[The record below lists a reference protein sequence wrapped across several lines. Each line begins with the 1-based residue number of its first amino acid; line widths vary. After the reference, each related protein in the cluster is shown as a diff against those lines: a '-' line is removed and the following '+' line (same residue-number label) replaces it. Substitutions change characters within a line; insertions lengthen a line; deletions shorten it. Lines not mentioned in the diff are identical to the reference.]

1 MNFKTTRTFVI
12 TVKVISTEEEVKG
25 TNHKFELRK
34 CVGWVGWVGWAG
46 KGWCRLCGLQQ
57 VTCHPPTLLWRGC
70 WPTQA
75 ASAAWAPSRTSTS
88 TCPRDS
94 ASRRRTWDSGST
106 TVRWVAKL
114 SQEPPLLLYTLLFS
128 KYQIY
133 VSQHMTQ
140 YFLTGSYL
148 GHISGNNFVLIETV
162 LKMYWAY
169 VLYEHI
175 WHIRTVSAGE
185 S

>member
-1 MNFKTTRTFVI
+1 MWRNIKEHFSWISNHRRTFLI
-12 TVKVISTEEEVKG
+12 TVKVLSTEEEVKG
-25 TNHKFELRK
+25 TNIKFELMK
-34 CVGWVGWVGWAG
+34 CVGWAG
-46 KGWCRLCGLQQ
+46 KGSCCLCVLQQ
-57 VTCHPPTLLWRGC
+57 VVCHPPTLLWRGC

-94 ASRRRTWDSGST
+94 ASRKRTWDSGST

-114 SQEPPLLLYTLLFS
+114 FPLLLCILLFS

-133 VSQHMTQ
+133 VSQR

-148 GHISGNNFVLIETV
+148 GHISGNNFVFTYIV
-162 LKMYWAY
+162 LRLCWAY
-169 VLYEHI
+169 VWYEHI
-175 WHIRTVSAGE
+175 WDIRTISAGG

>member
-1 MNFKTTRTFVI
+1 M
-12 TVKVISTEEEVKG
+12 G
-25 TNHKFELRK
+25 TIKDIHLY
-34 CVGWVGWVGWAG
+34 
-46 KGWCRLCGLQQ
+46 
-57 VTCHPPTLLWRGC
+57 
-70 WPTQA
+70 
-75 ASAAWAPSRTSTS
+75 
-88 TCPRDS
+88 
-94 ASRRRTWDSGST
+94 
-106 TVRWVAKL
+106 L
-114 SQEPPLLLYTLLFS
+114 SQRLRIKEEDMRLWLYNSEVGCKAVTGASFAFIYFTFS

-148 GHISGNNFVLIETV
+148 GHISGNNFVLIENV